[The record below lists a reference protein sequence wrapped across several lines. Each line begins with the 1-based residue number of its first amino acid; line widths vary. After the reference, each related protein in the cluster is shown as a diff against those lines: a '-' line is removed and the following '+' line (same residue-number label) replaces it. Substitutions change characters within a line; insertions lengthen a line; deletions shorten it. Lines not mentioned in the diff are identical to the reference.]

1 MKNIIAQS
9 RPSVQLY
16 KPYEQNRSKRGF
28 QFNPRA
34 LETSILNFLYLL
46 WPCSPIL
53 IFKSSLGCRAINWLK
68 AARSP
73 FETIVKRVPRNMTAT
88 VVPIPEFLGDLSHI
102 LRGREAACC
111 GSMPNKLSQQKIVE
125 FARNLVSTKTK
136 EHLHKSAA
144 AGDSAEPCRGFF
156 QVQVVASHESRL
168 GLCVINMIPAFFGN

>member
-1 MKNIIAQS
+1 MNKTDQ
-9 RPSVQLY
+9 
-16 KPYEQNRSKRGF
+16 KRGF

-125 FARNLVSTKTK
+125 FARNLVSTKTR
-136 EHLHKSAA
+136 EHLDTYPPPPVTPPSRAVV
-144 AGDSAEPCRGFF
+144 FF
-156 QVQVVASHESRL
+156 RFKLSRVRL